1 MERHMGAN
9 AARTGETR
17 DEKDKTMSDRLKAYE
32 EAIQREVIAPALAAL
47 KKRILDDR
55 AGVSGK

>member
-1 MERHMGAN
+1 MAN
-9 AARTGETR
+9 KA
-17 DEKDKTMSDRLKAYE
+17 MSDPLKAYE

-55 AGVSGK
+55 AGASEK

>member
-1 MERHMGAN
+1 MKAMMKM
-9 AARTGETR
+9 RTTR
-17 DEKDKTMSDRLKAYE
+17 SDQLKAYE

-55 AGVSGK
+55 AGASEK